1 MCSADQ
7 EARFAKFRDRKHRIG
22 IQNKMSLLLELTGL
36 IAKDVVRTD
45 RHLEYFKEPD
55 SDALKKL
62 SDILITYSFYNF
74 DLGKRYCTWEFFS
87 LLPLTICLSLFSPG
101 YVQGMNDLLAPILF
115 VMGDEADAFWC
126 FKSLMDSMV
135 LKHCF
140 LSFSLNI
147 FLQNRK

>member
-22 IQNKMSLLLELTGL
+22 IQTKMSLLLELTGL

-74 DLGKRYCTWEFFS
+74 DLGKGWS
-87 LLPLTICLSLFSPG
+87 HIG
-101 YVQGMNDLLAPILF
+101 ILF
-115 VMGDEADAFWC
+115 ISATHHMSFALLSRICTRHERPSRSYCIRYGRRSRCVLVLQKPDGLYGTKILFFIVF
-126 FKSLMDSMV
+126 FKYFFT
-135 LKHCF
+135 K
-140 LSFSLNI
+140 
-147 FLQNRK
+147 